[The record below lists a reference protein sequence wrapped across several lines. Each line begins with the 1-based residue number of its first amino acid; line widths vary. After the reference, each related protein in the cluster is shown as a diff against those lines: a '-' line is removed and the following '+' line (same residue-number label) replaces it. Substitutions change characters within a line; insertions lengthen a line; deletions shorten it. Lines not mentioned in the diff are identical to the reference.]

1 MRHLAT
7 LLVLLACALP
17 AADFNAEAQFDGD
30 IVAIFFVLPKRVHI
44 TAATLRLNAPDGTT
58 VTPVDHPPVHEDGT
72 WPADTVLKFRVTP
85 PTRDLTITL
94 QGCTEEM
101 CFPPQTIPLA
111 AAPAAAPTSAAADA
125 PSPLDGLGRWSAVAG
140 YQGESD
146 FARWLDDAVGNAHAA
161 KENLL
166 ARVFRRHGLLLAAL
180 LIIPLGLLLN
190 LTPCVLP
197 MIPITLG
204 VLGAGAAGH
213 SRRRGLALGAT
224 YGGAMALTYGIAGAV
239 FVHAGGR
246 FGALNASPWFN
257 FAVAVV
263 FIVLALAMFDLI
275 LIDLSR
281 FRKGGAPSARGSYA
295 AAAILGATAAILAGA
310 CIAPV
315 LIWVLL
321 LAAQLHRGGHAAA
334 AWLPLLLGLGLALPW
349 PFLGAG
355 LSFLPRP
362 GAWMN
367 RVKHAFGVLILAFA
381 CFYAWSGF
389 RLLKPAAPPAA
400 PDGRWRTDLAAAAAE
415 ARAAQKPL
423 FLDFWGTTCKACVT
437 MDATTLR
444 APAIQKRLDQMVC
457 VKIQA
462 DDFEAPAIRPL
473 AQKFGLL
480 GLPAY
485 VVVLP
490 AP

>member
-1 MRHLAT
+1 M
-7 LLVLLACALP
+7 
-17 AADFNAEAQFDGD
+17 
-30 IVAIFFVLPKRVHI
+30 
-44 TAATLRLNAPDGTT
+44 
-58 VTPVDHPPVHEDGT
+58 
-72 WPADTVLKFRVTP
+72 
-85 PTRDLTITL
+85 
-94 QGCTEEM
+94 
-101 CFPPQTIPLA
+101 
-111 AAPAAAPTSAAADA
+111 
-125 PSPLDGLGRWSAVAG
+125 
-140 YQGESD
+140 
-146 FARWLDDAVGNAHAA
+146 
-161 KENLL
+161 
-166 ARVFRRHGLLLAAL
+166 
-180 LIIPLGLLLN
+180 
-190 LTPCVLP
+190 
-197 MIPITLG
+197 
-204 VLGAGAAGH
+204 
-213 SRRRGLALGAT
+213 
-224 YGGAMALTYGIAGAV
+224 
-239 FVHAGGR
+239 AGGM
-246 FGALNASPWFN
+246 
-257 FAVAVV
+257 
-263 FIVLALAMFDLI
+263 AMI
-275 LIDLSR
+275 
-281 FRKGGAPSARGSYA
+281 
-295 AAAILGATAAILAGA
+295 
-310 CIAPV
+310 
-315 LIWVLL
+315 
-321 LAAQLHRGGHAAA
+321 
-334 AWLPLLLGLGLALPW
+334 
-349 PFLGAG
+349 GAG

-415 ARAAQKPL
+415 ARAAHKPL